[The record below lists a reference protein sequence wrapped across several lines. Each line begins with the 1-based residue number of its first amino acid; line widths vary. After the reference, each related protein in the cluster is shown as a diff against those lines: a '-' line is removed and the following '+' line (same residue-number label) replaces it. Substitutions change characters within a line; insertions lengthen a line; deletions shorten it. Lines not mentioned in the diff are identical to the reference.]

1 MNEEEKE
8 KEKANIFASII
19 VRCIFIHTVGRPVF
33 GAKARPSN
41 QRYHWSL
48 YLKKPME
55 SVTSSVEFLSQL
67 RLASTEPGNLTCQHF
82 FHPSARHLRIL
93 HTSLSTLFVCLPSLS
108 TLESKRGRSKT
119 RKILHRTNNLF
130 FWKFHLKI
138 RAKKEKFW
146 IYIYISQCVRRAF
159 YSIRCSWIIR

>member
-108 TLESKRGRSKT
+108 NRREGDRRLERFCIEPAIFSCENFTSR
-119 RKILHRTNNLF
+119 F
-130 FWKFHLKI
+130 EQ
-138 RAKKEKFW
+138 KKKNFGF
-146 IYIYISQCVRRAF
+146 IYISRNAFVVRF
-159 YSIRCSWIIR
+159 IPFSVVG

>member
-82 FHPSARHLRIL
+82 FHPSAIFEYCTRLFLRSSFVFPLFRLSNRREGDRRLERFCIEPAIFSCENF
-93 HTSLSTLFVCLPSLS
+93 TSRF
-108 TLESKRGRSKT
+108 EQ
-119 RKILHRTNNLF
+119 
-130 FWKFHLKI
+130 
-138 RAKKEKFW
+138 KKKKSGF
-146 IYIYISQCVRRAF
+146 IYIYLAMRSSCALF
-159 YSIRCSWIIR
+159 HSM